1 MARIGRIGEESVS
14 VSKGHFKW
22 LASLALLFVIGCGSQ
37 GEGSA
42 VLEAAP
48 KPNRQAEENIQ
59 EQINPSDSF
68 QGAPHSS
75 FNLSPRGLF
84 VALPALPGGSRARH
98 QMTRSGAGLLISGG
112 IAGDQVFS
120 KLLIFNSARGAFE
133 TLPIKLREARFG
145 HTATA
150 VPGPDNVLGT
160 RDDGV
165 LIVGGYNGKFAVAS
179 VELIHPDP
187 NGDGVYSDA
196 RHESLTKL
204 PFGLADHGAVLASRP
219 DSQTNASAVL
229 ITGGMAFTKD
239 SAEQDHKASVEL
251 SQDGVPAVTNASI
264 FYKITYNSL
273 NQARGEIDGI
283 SQPQFA
289 RRGHAVTLLPGL
301 DKKIGTFDDQ
311 ILVTGG
317 LGYDIS
323 QVATGISSQI
333 MDSPEIYEPSLNRWT
348 TVTLLGEADLKPGRS
363 AHRALA
369 TNFGVLLVG
378 GISESGPQRT
388 SVWLDIDPA
397 DPSLAE
403 LRFAGKLKQAREHP
417 EIAYLG
423 NMIFVVGGFNEEL
436 DTALD
441 TVETFNPA
449 DKIPLFEKHE
459 SILGA
464 PRVFHA
470 MVEFDNRLI
479 ITGGYT
485 QPGLLTEPDA
495 EFYNPV
501 NTVK

>member
-1 MARIGRIGEESVS
+1 MIV
-14 VSKGHFKW
+14 
-22 LASLALLFVIGCGSQ
+22 LLVFVGCGSQ
-37 GEGSA
+37 GGGSA
-42 VLEAAP
+42 LADTNETAS
-48 KPNRQAEENIQ
+48 NRTQAQSSQ
-59 EQINPSDSF
+59 EINKLSDKDPLSN
-68 QGAPHSS
+68 
-75 FNLSPRGLF
+75 FNVSPRGLF
-84 VALPALPGGSRARH
+84 VALPKLPGGSRARH
-98 QMTRSGAGLLISGG
+98 QMTRCGAGLLISGG

-120 KLLIFNSARGAFE
+120 TLLIFNTDKGRFE
-133 TLPIKLREARFG
+133 TLPIRLAEARFG

-150 VPGPDNVLGT
+150 VPGPDGELGT

-165 LIVGGYNGKFAVAS
+165 LIVGGHDGKHAVAS

-187 NGDGVYSDA
+187 NGDGSFRDA
-196 RHESLTKL
+196 RIESLTKL
-204 PFGLADHGAVLASRP
+204 PFGLADHGAVLATRP
-219 DSQTNASAVL
+219 DRQNIASAVL
-229 ITGGMAFTKD
+229 ITGGMAFTTE
-239 SAEQDHKASVEL
+239 SSDHGHNSSVEV
-251 SQDGVPAVTNASI
+251 SEDGVPAVTNASL
-264 FYKITYNSL
+264 FYKVSYDSL
-273 NQARGEIDGI
+273 NHGQGEIQSI

-289 RRGHAVTLLPGL
+289 RRGHAVTVLPGL
-301 DKKIGTFDDQ
+301 DRKVGTFDDQ

-323 QVATGISSQI
+323 QVSLGVSSQI
-333 MDSPEIYEPSLNRWT
+333 IDSPEIFEPSLNRWT
-348 TVTLLGEADLKPGRS
+348 TVTLLGDADLKIGRS

-378 GISESGPQRT
+378 GMSESGPLLT
-388 SVWLDIDPA
+388 SVWLDIDPT

-417 EIAYLG
+417 EIAILG
-423 NMIFVVGGFNEEL
+423 DMIFVVGGFNEEL
-436 DTALD
+436 DSALD

-449 DKIPLFEKHE
+449 GKRPVFEKHE
-459 SILGA
+459 AILGT